1 MYLIPLAAVALA
13 SCSNESTDSQQA
25 RSALNNN
32 TALNIFPSVQGTTR
46 GTVFTDANLT
56 EFHVEAEKTGGATE
70 DKFFS
75 VTAGETLAST
85 LTSTDGYS
93 EIGSSFN
100 KDVKLDGGKWIIES
114 GKDYYWSSKGMQ
126 AKFTAYAPKDITT
139 SYTVKSDINEQQDI
153 IVAYNEGTGAD
164 FTSGVPLNF
173 QHVMSQVVIK
183 ALNKDASANFKIE
196 VAGVKFSNLKNASTL
211 SFPTSSTAS
220 GTFSWSSYT
229 PWATPSGNDTYKTGS
244 TDAKFTGTPTTLST
258 VATNLTTSPFLLM
271 PQTIAKADLTA
282 TPVTGAYLSIL
293 VRITEDGT
301 QTYPKYRASYT
312 TATCTSY
319 AYVAV
324 PVDIDWKPGYRYTYT
339 LNFSKGGVGKVDP
352 SQPSDEW
359 NNKDTTGY
367 PVGDDNINPG
377 QDIKDSPVKLFF
389 TVTVDDWTDA
399 ANAID
404 M

>member
-32 TALNIFPSVQGTTR
+32 TALNIFPSVQGTSR

-56 EFHVEAEKTGGATE
+56 EFHVEAKG
-70 DKFFS
+70 K
-75 VTAGETLAST
+75 
-85 LTSTDGYS
+85 TSTDEFWKVETGKELDMQGGTNSS
-93 EIGSSFN
+93 EKVGQSFS
-100 KDVKLDGGKWIIES
+100 KDITLTGGKWIIET
-114 GKDYYWSSKGMQ
+114 GKDYYWYSKAMQ
-126 AKFTAYAPKDITT
+126 ASFTAYAPKDLSTT
-139 SYTVKSDINEQQDI
+139 YTVPSSIDDQKDI

-173 QHVMSQVVIK
+173 QHVMSQVIVK

-229 PWATPSGNDTYKTGS
+229 PWTTPTGNDTYKTGS
-244 TDAKFTGTPTTLST
+244 ENAKFTGTPTTLST

-271 PQTIAKADLTA
+271 PQTTAKADLTA
-282 TPVTGAYLSIL
+282 TTVTGAYLSIL
-293 VRITEDGT
+293 VRITEDGN
-301 QTYPKYRASYT
+301 QTYPKYKASYT

-352 SQPSDEW
+352 SQPGDET
-359 NNKDTTGY
+359 DTSTTGY
-367 PVGDDNINPG
+367 PTGDDPIQPG